1 MYVVEDESLV
11 VFIQVFGVYVVHCH
25 DDNLKVQ
32 VWDGLWWH
40 GLFGTYVTNAYII
53 VINDDFTT
61 NVNYNLPYALDEVQ
75 FRWWWLV

>member
-1 MYVVEDESLV
+1 MYVVEGESLV
-11 VFIQVFGVYVVHCH
+11 VFIQVFGVFVIHCH

-61 NVNYNLPYALDEVQ
+61 NVNYNLPYAFDEVQ
-75 FRWWWLV
+75 FRWWRLV